1 MKNTTIA
8 KKMYYCAFN
17 YFDACEK
24 LKKDL
29 LHDNNPS
36 IIYPLLYLERHTL
49 ELLLKAIILL
59 SVKPQNIVE
68 DLKIEIDSGK
78 FFDLSRT
85 HSLLILINKYIEI
98 NTTNSLF
105 PNYEEKAINQIKKQ
119 LEKFN
124 RIDSKSD
131 FYRYPISKDKKQSK
145 LKIWDK
151 FGSDSLI
158 NINFKNTYVMCNQ
171 DNEILYIL
179 KNIDIQSLKYL
190 NILHNNCFYFLEQ
203 LSKMVK

>member
-8 KKMYYCAFN
+8 KKMYYCALN

-59 SVKPQNIVE
+59 NVKPQNIVE

-151 FGSDSLI
+151 FDSDSLI

>member
-8 KKMYYCAFN
+8 KKMYYCALN

-105 PNYEEKAINQIKKQ
+105 PNYEEKSINQIKKQ

-124 RIDSKSD
+124 RIDAKSD

-151 FGSDSLI
+151 FDSDSLI

>member
-1 MKNTTIA
+1 MKNTTTA
-8 KKMYYCAFN
+8 KKMYYCALN

-151 FGSDSLI
+151 FDSDSLI

>member
-8 KKMYYCAFN
+8 KKMYSCALN

-59 SVKPQNIVE
+59 NVKPQNIVE

-151 FGSDSLI
+151 FDSDSLI

>member
-1 MKNTTIA
+1 MGSAWDFPTSLNVGGIDYEIRTDYRAVLDVLTA
-8 KKMYYCAFN
+8 LN
-17 YFDACEK
+17 DPDLTDA
-24 LKKDL
+24 D
-29 LHDNNPS
+29 DTMTAYMQS
-36 IIYPLLYLERHTL
+36 QVIMQIM
-49 ELLLKAIILL
+49 
-59 SVKPQNIVE
+59 
-68 DLKIEIDSGK
+68 
-78 FFDLSRT
+78 
-85 HSLLILINKYIEI
+85 
-98 NTTNSLF
+98 F
-105 PNYEEKAINQIKKQ
+105 PNYEEKSINQIKKQ

-131 FYRYPISKDKKQSK
+131 FYRYPISKDNKQSK

-151 FGSDSLI
+151 FDSDSLI
-158 NINFKNTYVMCNQ
+158 NVNFKNTYVMCNQ

>member
-8 KKMYYCAFN
+8 KKMYYCALN

-85 HSLLILINKYIEI
+85 HSLFILINKYIEI

-105 PNYEEKAINQIKKQ
+105 PNYEEKSINQIKKQ

-124 RIDSKSD
+124 RIDSKVI
-131 FYRYPISKDKKQSK
+131 F
-145 LKIWDK
+145 
-151 FGSDSLI
+151 
-158 NINFKNTYVMCNQ
+158 
-171 DNEILYIL
+171 
-179 KNIDIQSLKYL
+179 IDILFQKIINNQS
-190 NILHNNCFYFLEQ
+190 
-203 LSKMVK
+203 